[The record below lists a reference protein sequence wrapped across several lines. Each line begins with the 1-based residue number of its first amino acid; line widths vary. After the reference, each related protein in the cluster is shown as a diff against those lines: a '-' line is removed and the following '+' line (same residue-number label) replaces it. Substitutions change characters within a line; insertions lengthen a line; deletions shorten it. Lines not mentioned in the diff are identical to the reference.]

1 MPSHYN
7 KHETHGQDY
16 IEYSE
21 KKKKEEERKKKK
33 KRKYSTN
40 KSTDDFI
47 KKLKES
53 GEW

>member
-1 MPSHYN
+1 MPSHY
-7 KHETHGQDY
+7 THGPDY
-16 IEYSE
+16 IKIKEQE
-21 KKKKEEERKKKK
+21 KKQERKKKK

-53 GEW
+53 GDW

>member
-1 MPSHYN
+1 MPSHY
-7 KHETHGQDY
+7 KHETHGPDFLEQ
-16 IEYSE
+16 ERE
-21 KKKKEEERKKKK
+21 KKEKKKK